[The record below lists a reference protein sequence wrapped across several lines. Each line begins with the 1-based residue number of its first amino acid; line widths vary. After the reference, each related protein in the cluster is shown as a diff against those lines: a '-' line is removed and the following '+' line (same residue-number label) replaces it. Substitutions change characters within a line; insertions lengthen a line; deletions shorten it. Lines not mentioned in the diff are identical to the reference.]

1 MTVNTLNP
9 SLTLEQKLLRLQE
22 IQKILEEKKVTLSQ
36 SLPLLEE
43 AYKLKQEIETELA
56 QIENKLIQLNSNQN
70 LSTPSDQF

>member
-1 MTVNTLNP
+1 MTENTLNP
-9 SLTLEQKLLRLQE
+9 NLTLEQKLLRLQE
-22 IQKILEEKKVTLSQ
+22 IQKLLEEKKVTLSQ